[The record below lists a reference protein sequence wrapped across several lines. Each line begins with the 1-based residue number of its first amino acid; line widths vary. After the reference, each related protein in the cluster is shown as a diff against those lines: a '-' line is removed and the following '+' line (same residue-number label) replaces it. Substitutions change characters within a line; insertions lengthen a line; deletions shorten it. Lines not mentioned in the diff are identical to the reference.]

1 MEVSARGRAGL
12 RRVVGAQPHF
22 TSLADSLVHLV
33 ATSDEQSSS
42 RAPLPEGTIPVGLGL
57 LVSGLA
63 SFVFLKVGKDALGGE
78 EHFSPV
84 LSLWF
89 ATFAL
94 APGFFLPL
102 EQELGRVLSHRRAL
116 GQGTRPVVHKIAR
129 LGLGLAAL
137 VALVIVAA
145 SPVITDSYFDGD
157 WVMLVALVVAFASY
171 APVHLARGIS
181 SGSGRFKS
189 YAIVMGSDGVVR
201 VVLCIVLAAIGIKT
215 AGPYGMAV
223 ALAPLVGFGLVAA
236 WGQLRTEEGP
246 DATWSE
252 VTPNLGW
259 LLLGSVFAAGLVNA
273 GPVAA
278 NLLKE
283 PHEKELV
290 TQFGYG
296 VLLSRIPL
304 FLFQAVQAALLPRL
318 ARLAA
323 RNQLDEFRRGFR
335 KLLMLVI
342 VVGVTGTLGAFL
354 LGPFVIRHMYDAE
367 LHGRTL
373 AMLAL
378 SSALYMLAL
387 SLAQAVIALRGH
399 ALVGIG
405 WGVGMLTFA
414 LVTWL
419 SADGLFRRIEFG
431 LVSSSAAALVAFAI
445 ALRYQLRKGV
455 QPDHGSMMD
464 AIIDM
469 PFES

>member
-1 MEVSARGRAGL
+1 M
-12 RRVVGAQPHF
+12 
-22 TSLADSLVHLV
+22 
-33 ATSDEQSSS
+33 
-42 RAPLPEGTIPVGLGL
+42 GLGL

-63 SFVFLKVGKDALGGE
+63 SFVFLRVGKDALGGE
-78 EHFSPV
+78 EPFSPV

-102 EQELGRVLSHRRAL
+102 EQELGRALSHRRAL
-116 GQGTRPVVHKIAR
+116 GQGTRPVVRKVAL
-129 LGLGLAAL
+129 LGLGLAAVVSVL
-137 VALVIVAA
+137 MLAA
-145 SPVITDSYFDGD
+145 GPLIADSYFDGE
-157 WVMLVALVVAFASY
+157 WVMMFALVVAFASY

-189 YAIVMGSDGVVR
+189 YAVVMGADGVVR
-201 VVLCIVLAAIGIKT
+201 VVLCLILAAAGVAT
-215 AGPYGMAV
+215 VGPYGMAV
-223 ALAPLVGFGLVAA
+223 ALAPLVGFWLVW
-236 WGQLRTEEGP
+236 WGKQLRTEDGP
-246 DATWSE
+246 PATWGE

-278 NLLKE
+278 NLLRE
-283 PHEKELV
+283 PDQKELV

-318 ARLAA
+318 SRLAA

-335 KLLMLVI
+335 KLLVLVI
-342 VVGVTGTLGAFL
+342 AVGVVGTAGAYAV
-354 LGPFVIRHMYDAE
+354 GPFVIRKMYDAE
-367 LHGRTL
+367 LQSGTL

-399 ALVGIG
+399 ALVGAG
-405 WGVGMLTFA
+405 WGLGMVTFVI
-414 LVTWL
+414 VTWL
-419 SADGLFRRIEFG
+419 SADQLFRRIEFG
-431 LVSSSAAALVAFAI
+431 LIASSAVSLCAFAV
-445 ALRYQLRKGV
+445 ALKRQLRKGV
-455 QPDHGSMMD
+455 KPDHGSMMD

-469 PFES
+469 PFET